1 VHPLRLSADPAG
13 VRNLQNECKDVRHA
27 TVDRGETSMSDSFGD
42 ARVNTQVPHSARLWN
57 YWLGGKDN
65 FASDRAA
72 GDEIARQLPSIIDL
86 AVADRAFLGRMV
98 RDLVGNQGIRQILD
112 IGTGLPTADNT
123 HQVAQ
128 SIAPDARIVYVDNDP
143 LVLVHAR
150 ALLTSTPEGV
160 TEYIEADLNNPRG
173 IIEAARA
180 TLDFTKPVAITLL
193 GILHFIRDDDE
204 ARKVVAELIEAVPSG
219 SFVAIAHGCNDI
231 NREAA
236 DSIVTYWNEHGT
248 PKIKYRSSAE
258 IARFFDGLELLEP
271 GVVSCSRWRPG
282 PGDPDIDVNQYS
294 GVGRKP

>member
-1 VHPLRLSADPAG
+1 
-13 VRNLQNECKDVRHA
+13 
-27 TVDRGETSMSDSFGD
+27 MSESFGD
-42 ARVNTQVPHSARLWN
+42 DRINTQVPHSARLWN

-98 RDLVGNQGIRQILD
+98 RHLVADEGIRQILD

-128 SIAPDARIVYVDNDP
+128 AIAPDARIVYVDNDP

-160 TEYIEADLNNPRG
+160 TEYIEADLNDPDA
-173 IIEAARA
+173 IIAAARE
-180 TLDFTKPVAITLL
+180 TLDFSRPVAVTLL
-193 GILHFIRDDDE
+193 GILHFIRDDDA
-204 ARKVVAELIEAVPSG
+204 ARDVVARLVAELSPG
-219 SFVAIAHGCNDI
+219 SYLAIAHGCHDI

-236 DSIVTYWNEHGT
+236 DTIVSFWNEHGT

-282 PGDPDIDVNQYS
+282 PGEKNIDVNQYC
-294 GVGRKP
+294 GVARKP

>member
-1 VHPLRLSADPAG
+1 MPDP
-13 VRNLQNECKDVRHA
+13 
-27 TVDRGETSMSDSFGD
+27 
-42 ARVNTQVPHSARLWN
+42 RVNTEVPHSARLWN

-72 GDEIARQLPSIIDL
+72 GDEIARQLPSIIDM

-98 RDLVGNQGIRQILD
+98 RHLVAERGIRQILD

-128 SIAPDARIVYVDNDP
+128 AVAPDTRVVYVDNDP

-160 TEYIEADLNNPRG
+160 TEYVEADLNDPDA
-173 IIEAARA
+173 IVAQAAK
-180 TLDFTKPVAITLL
+180 TLDLSRPVAVTLL
-193 GILHFIRDDDE
+193 GILHFIRDDDA
-204 ARKVVAELIEAVPSG
+204 ARDVVARLVEALPAG
-219 SFVAIAHGCNDI
+219 SYLAIAHGCDDI

-236 DSIVTYWNEHGT
+236 ARIQTYWNEHGT

-258 IARFFDGLELLEP
+258 ITRFFDGLELLEP

-282 PGDPDIDVNQYS
+282 PADPDIDVNQYC
-294 GVGRKP
+294 GVARKP

>member
-1 VHPLRLSADPAG
+1 
-13 VRNLQNECKDVRHA
+13 
-27 TVDRGETSMSDSFGD
+27 MSEPVVD
-42 ARVNTQVPHSARLWN
+42 ARINTQVPHSARLWN

-98 RDLVGNQGIRQILD
+98 RHLVGDLGVRQILD

-128 SIAPDARIVYVDNDP
+128 SIAKDARIVYVDNDP

-160 TEYIEADLNNPRG
+160 TEYVEADLNDPAA
-173 IIEAARA
+173 IIAAARK
-180 TLDFTKPVAITLL
+180 TLDFSQPVAVTLL
-193 GILHFIRDDDE
+193 GILHFIRDDDA
-204 ARKVVAELIEAVPSG
+204 AREVVAELVGALPAG
-219 SFVAIAHGCNDI
+219 SYLAIAHGCHDI
-231 NREAA
+231 NTEAA
-236 DSIVTYWNEHGT
+236 NSIVAYWNEYGT
-248 PKIKYRSSAE
+248 PKIKYRSAAE
-258 IARFFDGLELLEP
+258 ITGFFAGLELLEP

-282 PGDPDIDVNQYS
+282 PGDPDIDVNQYC
-294 GVGRKP
+294 GVARKA

>member
-1 VHPLRLSADPAG
+1 
-13 VRNLQNECKDVRHA
+13 
-27 TVDRGETSMSDSFGD
+27 MSEPVAD

-98 RDLVGNQGIRQILD
+98 RHLVGDLGIRQILD

-128 SIAPDARIVYVDNDP
+128 AIAPDARIVYVDNDP

-150 ALLTSTPEGV
+150 ALLTSTPEGA
-160 TEYIEADLNNPRG
+160 TEYIEADLNDPDA
-173 IIEAARA
+173 IIAAAGA
-180 TLDFTKPVAITLL
+180 TLDFSEPVAVTLL
-193 GILHFIRDDDE
+193 GILHFLRDDQE
-204 ARKVVAELIEAVPSG
+204 ARDVVARLVEALPPG
-219 SFVAIAHGCNDI
+219 SYVAVAHGCNDI

-236 DSIVTYWNEHGT
+236 DAIVSYWNEHGT
-248 PKIKYRSSAE
+248 PKIVYRSAAE
-258 IARFFDGLELLEP
+258 ITRFFDGLELLEP
-271 GVVSCSRWRPG
+271 GVVPCSRWRPG
-282 PGDPDIDVNQYS
+282 PGDPDIDVNQYC